1 MSSKQLRIE
10 GIENVKR
17 NFNAL
22 TKGINPAAARV
33 LKAVA
38 EDVKKE
44 AKELVPVDT
53 GALRDSIRVI
63 VTAKTAGN
71 ITRVGVRAGG
81 YEVNPKTGKL
91 VDYAVS
97 VEFGTSRQMPQPYLI
112 PAASKKASRIM
123 RRLLRE
129 LIILPRRYV

>member
-1 MSSKQLRIE
+1 MSSTRLRIE

-22 TKGINPAAARV
+22 TRGINPAAARV

-53 GALRDSIRVI
+53 GALKASIRLI
-63 VTAKTAGN
+63 VTAARAGN
-71 ITRVGVRAGG
+71 VTRVGVRAGG

-97 VEFGTSRQMPQPYLI
+97 VEFGTSRQMPQPYLV
-112 PAASKKASRIM
+112 PAVSRKAVPIM

>member
-1 MSSKQLRIE
+1 MSSTRLRIE

-22 TKGINPAAARV
+22 TRGINPAAARV

-38 EDVKKE
+38 EDIKKE

-53 GALRDSIRVI
+53 GALKASIRLI
-63 VTAKTAGN
+63 VTAARAGN
-71 ITRVGVRAGG
+71 VTRVGVRAGG

-97 VEFGTSRQMPQPYLI
+97 VEFGTSRQMPQPYLV
-112 PAASKKASRIM
+112 PAVSRKAVPIM

>member
-1 MSSKQLRIE
+1 MSSTRLRIE
-10 GIENVKR
+10 GTENVKR

-44 AKELVPVDT
+44 AKERVPVDT
-53 GALRDSIRVI
+53 GALKASIRLI
-63 VTAKTAGN
+63 VTAARAGN
-71 ITRVGVRAGG
+71 VTRVGVRAGG

-97 VEFGTSRQMPQPYLI
+97 IEFGTSRQTPQPYLI

-123 RRLLRE
+123 RRLLKE